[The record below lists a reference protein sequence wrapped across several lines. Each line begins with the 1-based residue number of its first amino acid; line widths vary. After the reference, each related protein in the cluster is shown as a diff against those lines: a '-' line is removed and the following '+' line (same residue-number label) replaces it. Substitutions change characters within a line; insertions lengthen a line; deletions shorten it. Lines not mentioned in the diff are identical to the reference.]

1 MQEEESKVAEALQM
15 LGSSVVPMQEL
26 VMGNKAVCGLHL
38 GTLLETRPL
47 SVLAAVQQIF
57 CLCQQ
62 GAIEPRVHSVFPFH
76 KVSVEM

>member
-15 LGSSVVPMQEL
+15 LGSSLVPMQEL

-38 GTLLETRPL
+38 GTLLENRPV

-62 GAIEPRVHSVFPFH
+62 GAIEPRVHSVFPFD
-76 KVSVEM
+76 KVLL